1 MTPHRII
8 TEAQGA
14 GLADLGLTDHPFH
27 DGLPRFH
34 AALRHTLNL
43 RDTGS
48 LRVWIGA
55 ELEVIGP
62 ERLIIPP
69 ARLPDADYLIAAPSH
84 YDIEHFPPVQNLQD
98 PVEWADR
105 LLRDMEN
112 VIGSGAHAIAHPFYV
127 IEFVRPSGRRWG
139 LPPLTQVFAEMRPRR
154 LDNLLDGLIEA
165 GIALE
170 ISPKMCSEPAL
181 QDFLENWYREALRRG
196 MKFLLGSDS
205 HRPHTIG
212 KLRAAEEVVRR
223 LGLRESDLWHPRMIP
238 ARKANPFRPMAA
250 SGSER
255 KSAPGAP

>member
-8 TEAQGA
+8 AEARGA
-14 GLADLGLTDHPFH
+14 GLSDIGLTDHPFH

-34 AALRHTLNL
+34 AALRHALNS

-55 ELEVIGP
+55 ELEVVGP

-84 YDIEHFPPVQNLQD
+84 YDLEHFPPVQNLED
-98 PVEWADR
+98 PAEWADR

-112 VIGSGAHAIAHPFYV
+112 VIGSGAHAIAHPFYI
-127 IEFVRPSGRRWG
+127 IEFVRASGARWG
-139 LPPLTQVFAEMRPRR
+139 LPPLSRVFAEMRPRR
-154 LDNLLDGLIEA
+154 LENLLEGLIEA

-170 ISPKMCSEPAL
+170 ISPKMCAEPTL
-181 QDFLENWYREALRRG
+181 QDFLEHWYREALRRG

-212 KLRAAEEVVRR
+212 QLRAAEQVVRR
-223 LGLRESDLWHPRMIP
+223 LGLRESDLWHPRMLN
-238 ARKANPFRPMAA
+238 AKKSVSFRRTVVT
-250 SGSER
+250 G
-255 KSAPGAP
+255 